1 MIVLHTYRN
10 TVSRNIAIFF
20 SAFLFCISI
29 SLFFQT
35 GTLSAISVDEHN
47 QVESPTPIIVSH
59 GHTWP
64 PFSYLDDQ
72 RKPQGLLID
81 LWNEI
86 GEKTGRDI
94 QFRLVDWA
102 ESLEQVR
109 TGSADLHGGLF
120 YSEDRS
126 RYMDFS
132 DGILTVNTFA
142 FVRSN
147 LSAYF
152 LHDLTEER
160 MGVTEGSYE
169 MEFMQTEYPEINLL
183 RFSNNEQ
190 MVQSAIDGQINVFIA
205 DYPVGMYL
213 LDKLATPTDFR
224 PLEFLYSQSILV
236 GVAAGNEEMLQ
247 FVNETLRNLSD
258 DDIRRLSQR
267 WMRIETVETVPAWL
281 YPLLISAFAI
291 AGLLFYSFYQFRSRR
306 QLEAKVAERTKSLEN
321 RELQLRT
328 ILQNIPGFIYQLK
341 RHPDGRY
348 SFPYLSEG
356 IKIMN
361 LSVEE
366 VQNNPDLFFEV
377 MHPEDRS
384 KIIDVTEK
392 LAKTLSPWQGGFRV
406 EQPDGKY
413 IWIEAHDAP
422 VKLDNGSI
430 LWTGFAVDITDKKE
444 AEFELKKAKEE
455 AEVANQAKNTF
466 LANMSHEIRTP
477 LTGVIGFTELLN
489 ETDLSQ
495 TQKEF
500 VENIH
505 TSGRSLLDI
514 INNILDFSKIE
525 TGKIDL
531 EPVKTDIIKMA
542 ENAIDVVTYQASK
555 KNLDLVFHI
564 KKTVPRFA
572 VCDVVRLRQVL
583 VNLLGNAVKFTD
595 EGRVEFRISFRKT
608 GDNIGTFIF
617 DVKDTGIGISDE
629 LKPRL
634 FEAFTQA
641 DHSPSRK
648 FGGTGLGLAISKML
662 ADEMNGNIQVESIPD
677 KGSVFSLQVELPFIA
692 DEDIIQ
698 KYSSLSPAL
707 IIDPDPKHCLVV
719 SEMLERFHIENTS
732 FNSIDKAASYLKES
746 DHYPIVLIDSSLMK
760 IPGFYPVQELQKLLG
775 TTNKTH
781 FLIMQNFS
789 EKFGYHKPVLFSK
802 RVYTLHKPV
811 KPGDLQNCFDILDYK
826 KRKNPISKTN
836 SNANQSVSMKKKH
849 KQPVI
854 LIADDAPL
862 NLLLIRSIINKF
874 YSHVDVLEAING
886 REVLEIYKENRIDLI
901 LMDIQMPEKD
911 GVETTR
917 EIRKLEADTDS
928 YTPIVALTA
937 MVLNEDKDRCLEA
950 GMDNFLTKP
959 VDREKL
965 NEIFNKYL
973 SGTDKQP
980 VQ

>member
-1 MIVLHTYRN
+1 MIVLHTYRK
-10 TVSRNIAIFF
+10 TVSRNIVCFF
-20 SAFLFCISI
+20 SAFLLCMFIA
-29 SLFFQT
+29 LFFHT
-35 GTLSAISVDEHN
+35 GTISAISLNALN
-47 QVESPTPIIVSH
+47 QNEPSSPIIVSH

-64 PFSYLDDQ
+64 PFSYLDEQ
-72 RKPQGLLID
+72 GNPKGLLID

-86 GEKTGRDI
+86 GENTGRDI

-109 TGSADLHGGLF
+109 AGSADLHGGLF

-132 DGILTVNTFA
+132 DGIMSVNTFA

-147 LSAYF
+147 LTAFY
-152 LHDLTEER
+152 LHDLADER
-160 MGVTEGSYE
+160 VGVTKDSYE
-169 MEFMQTEYPEINLL
+169 MEFMQAEYPEINLL
-183 RFSNNEQ
+183 QFSNNEQ
-190 MVQSAIDGQINVFIA
+190 MVQSAIDGEINVFIA
-205 DYPVGMYL
+205 DYPIGMYL

-224 PLEFLYSQSILV
+224 PLEFLYSQPILV

-247 FVNETLRNLSD
+247 FVNDALSNLSD

-267 WMRIETVETVPAWL
+267 WMRIETVEAVPAWVI
-281 YPLLISAFAI
+281 PIFISALAI

-306 QLEAKVAERTKSLEN
+306 QLEAKVAERTKTLAD
-321 RELQLRT
+321 RELHLRT
-328 ILQNIPGFIYQLK
+328 ILKNIPGFIYQLK

-348 SFPYLSEG
+348 SFPYVSEG
-356 IKIMN
+356 ITIMN
-361 LSVEE
+361 LTAEE
-366 VQNNPDLFFEV
+366 LQNNPNLFFDV
-377 MHPEDRS
+377 MHPDDRA

-392 LAKTLSPWQGGFRV
+392 YAKTLSPWKGGFRV
-406 EQPDGKY
+406 EQTGGNY
-413 IWIEAHDAP
+413 IWIEAHDIP
-422 VKLDNGSI
+422 VKLEDGSV
-430 LWTGFAVDITDKKE
+430 LWTGFAVDVTDKKE

-495 TQKEF
+495 TQREF

-564 KKTVPRFA
+564 KKSVPQFA

-617 DVKDTGIGISDE
+617 DIKDTGIGISDE

-662 ADEMNGNIQVESIPD
+662 ADEMNGNIQVESIPGT
-677 KGSVFSLQVELPFIA
+677 GSVFSLHVELPFIE
-692 DEDIIQ
+692 DEDTTQ
-698 KYSSLSPAL
+698 KYSSLAPAL
-707 IIDPDPKHCLVV
+707 IIDPDPNHSHIV
-719 SEMLERFHIENTS
+719 SEMLERFHIENIS
-732 FNSIDKAASYLKES
+732 FNSLEKAASYLDES
-746 DHYPIVLIDSSLMK
+746 DHYPMVLIDSSLMK

-775 TTNKTH
+775 TSDKTH

-826 KRKNPISKTN
+826 KRKKPISKPST
-836 SNANQSVSMKKKH
+836 NANQSVSMKKKH

-874 YSHVDVLEAING
+874 YSHVDVLEAVNG
-886 REVLEIYKENRIDLI
+886 REVLEVYKENHIDLI

-917 EIRKLEADTDS
+917 EIRKLEADSDS
-928 YTPIVALTA
+928 HTPIVALTA
-937 MVLNEDKDRCLEA
+937 MVLNEDKDRCIEA

-965 NEIFNKYL
+965 NEIFDTYL
-973 SGTDKQP
+973 SGNDKQP

>member
-1 MIVLHTYRN
+1 MVL
-10 TVSRNIAIFF
+10 RNIVFFF
-20 SAFLFCISI
+20 SAFLLCFFSA
-29 SLFFQT
+29 LFFLT
-35 GTLSAISVDEHN
+35 ATLSANSVNGQHQAEPS
-47 QVESPTPIIVSH
+47 SPIVVSH

-64 PFSYLDDQ
+64 PFSYLDQ
-72 RKPQGLLID
+72 QGKPQGLLID

-86 GEKTGRDI
+86 GEMTGREI

-109 TGSADLHGGLF
+109 NGNADLHGGLF
-120 YSEDRS
+120 SSDDRS
-126 RYMDFS
+126 RYMNFS
-132 DGILTVNTFA
+132 DGIMPINTFA

-147 LSAYF
+147 LTAFF
-152 LHDLTEER
+152 LHDLTEEWV
-160 MGVTEGSYE
+160 GVTDGSYE
-169 MEFMQTEYPEINLL
+169 MEFMQSEYPEINLR

-190 MVQSAIDGQINVFIA
+190 MVQSAIDGEINVFIA
-205 DYPVGMYL
+205 DYPIGMYL
-213 LDKLATPTDFR
+213 LDQLATPTDFR
-224 PLEFLYSQSILV
+224 PLEFLYTQPLVV

-247 FVNETLRNLSD
+247 FVNDALRNLSD
-258 DDIRRLSQR
+258 DDFRRLSQR
-267 WMRIETVETVPAWL
+267 WMRIETVEAVPAWIM
-281 YPLLISAFAI
+281 PLFISALAI
-291 AGLLFYSFYQFRSRR
+291 AGLLFFSFYQFRTRR
-306 QLEAKVAERTKSLEN
+306 QLETKVAERTKTLAN
-321 RELQLRT
+321 RELHLRT
-328 ILQNIPGFIYQLK
+328 ILKNIPGFIYQLK
-341 RHPDGRY
+341 KHPDGRY
-348 SFPYLSEG
+348 SFPYVSEG
-356 IKIMN
+356 IEIMN
-361 LSVEE
+361 LSAEE
-366 VQNNPDLFFEV
+366 LQNNPDRFFDV
-377 MHPEDRS
+377 MHPDDRT
-384 KIIDVTEK
+384 KIINVTEK

-406 EQPDGKY
+406 EQSDGKY

-422 VKLDNGSI
+422 VKLEDGSI
-430 LWTGFAVDITDKKE
+430 LWTGFAVDVTEQKE
-444 AEFELKKAKEE
+444 AELELKKAKEE

-477 LTGVIGFTELLN
+477 LTGVIGFAELLN

-542 ENAIDVVTYQASK
+542 ENAIDVVSYQASRK
-555 KNLDLVFHI
+555 KIDLIFNI
-564 KKTVPRFA
+564 KKSVPQYA

-608 GDNIGTFIF
+608 GENTGMFIF
-617 DVKDTGIGISDE
+617 DVEDTGIGIPDE
-629 LKPRL
+629 LKPKL
-634 FEAFTQA
+634 FKAFTQA

-662 ADEMNGNIQVESIPD
+662 TDEMNGNIQVESILN
-677 KGSVFSLQVELPFIA
+677 KGSVFSLQVELPFIE
-692 DEDIIQ
+692 DEETTP

-707 IIDPDPKHCLVV
+707 IIDPNPMHCHIVA
-719 SEMLERFHIENTS
+719 EMLDRFHIENTS
-732 FNSIDKAASYLKES
+732 FNSIEKAASYLDES
-746 DHYPIVLIDSSLMK
+746 NHYLIVLIDSSLMK

-775 TTNKTH
+775 TSDKTH
-781 FLIMQNFS
+781 FIIMQNFS

-811 KPGDLQNCFDILDYK
+811 KPGDLQNCFDILDFK
-826 KRKNPISKTN
+826 KRKKPILKPK
-836 SNANQSVSMKKKH
+836 SNANQSVEMKKKH

-862 NLLLIRSIINKF
+862 NLLLIRSIIKKF
-874 YSHVDVLEAING
+874 YPHVDVLEAVNG
-886 REVLEIYKENRIDLI
+886 REVIDVFKENHVDLI

-917 EIRKLEADTDS
+917 EIRRMEADSDS
-928 YTPIVALTA
+928 HTPIVALTA
-937 MVLNEDKDRCLEA
+937 MVMNEDKDRCIEA

-965 NEIFNKYL
+965 NEIFDTYLNDNNKKTVL
-973 SGTDKQP
+973 
-980 VQ
+980 